1 MGLFQRPAKEA
12 DMIPRWCAL
21 VLLLTLALAVSPASG
36 EAPKRGG
43 VLRVAELSDPV
54 GFDTLGKKKAAV
66 YTQLALG
73 YTHNRL
79 FRYDAKGEVVP
90 DLAAAVFQP
99 NPTTYTITLKKGV
112 RWHNKPPVNG
122 RALTSEDVKFTLER
136 VTASPEA
143 RLFPTLKRVTTP
155 DPFTVRFELSAP
167 SSAFIANLATTT
179 MYIYA
184 KEAGKPTPDGG
195 RDYTSVETVVGT
207 GPFTLEEYRE
217 KQRLVF
223 KRNPNYFESG
233 KPYLDGV
240 EVYTI
245 GDVSAMLAALRTGK
259 IDLLPASTGGGLPH
273 AHAGEARSVPGATVV
288 KHSIFQTCENLIG
301 RMDAKLWSDVRVR
314 RAVALAIDRDTYV
327 KAIFPEGAE
336 PFSGPIPLASRY
348 FIPLAK
354 LGEAARFYRYD
365 PAGARK
371 LLADAGYP
379 NGVQTKLYTTVG
391 YGAEYVSRTELVKD
405 MLSKIG
411 IDASIVAQEYPV
423 WIAST
428 YKGNFDGMVH
438 IPAWTLGDED
448 EWLATYTPGDTRNQI
463 HLNDPALTELVNQ
476 SREATSEATRAK
488 LIGQFVRT
496 FHENMFRVFLPQPV
510 VLTVVGKGVKG
521 YLPPVRGYSYPT
533 ALVNVWLQ

>member
-1 MGLFQRPAKEA
+1 
-12 DMIPRWCAL
+12 MIPFWFAL
-21 VLLLTLALAVSPASG
+21 VLMLVAFPVSVAPAQPP
-36 EAPKRGG
+36 ARGG
-43 VLRVAELSDPV
+43 VLRTAELSDPV

-79 FRYDAKGEVVP
+79 FKYGPKGEVVP
-90 DLAAAVFQP
+90 DLAASFAQP
-99 NPTTYTITLKKGV
+99 NPTTYVVTLKKGV
-112 RWHNKPPVNG
+112 RWQSKPPVNG
-122 RALTSEDVKFTLER
+122 REFTSEDVKFTFER
-136 VTASPEA
+136 VAASPEA
-143 RLFPTLKRVTTP
+143 RLFPTLKRVAP
-155 DPFTVRFELSAP
+155 VDSHTVRFELSAP
-167 SSAFIANLATTT
+167 ASAFIANLATTT

-184 KEAGKPTPDGG
+184 KEAGKPTSDGG
-195 RDYTSVETVVGT
+195 RDFTSVETVVGT

-223 KRNPNYFESG
+223 RKNPNYFESG
-233 KPYLDGV
+233 KPILDGI

-245 GDVSAMLAALRTGK
+245 SDVSAMLAALRTGK

-273 AHAGEARSVPGATVV
+273 AHAGEARSIPGATVV
-288 KHSIFQTCENLIG
+288 KHSIFQTGEHLIG
-301 RMDAKLWSDVRVR
+301 RMDAKPWSDVRVR
-314 RAVALAIDRDTYV
+314 RAIALAIDRDTYI
-327 KAIFPEGAE
+327 KAIYPEGAAL
-336 PFSGPIPLASRY
+336 FSGPIPLASRY
-348 FIPLAK
+348 FVPLEK
-354 LGEAARFYRYD
+354 LGEGARFYRYD

-379 NGVQTKLYTTVG
+379 NGVTVKLYTTVG
-391 YGAEYVSRTELVKD
+391 YGAEYVSRTELLKD

-438 IPAWTLGDED
+438 IPSWTLGDED

-463 HLNDPALTELVNQ
+463 HVNDPELTDLVTR

-496 FHENMFRVFLPQPV
+496 FHDSMFRVFLPQPV
-510 VLTVVGKGVKG
+510 VLGVIGKGVKG
-521 YLPPVRGYSYPT
+521 YVHPVRGYSYPT
-533 ALVNVWLQ
+533 ALVNVSLQ

>member
-1 MGLFQRPAKEA
+1 
-12 DMIPRWCAL
+12 MIAWRFIVFFLLVFAL
-21 VLLLTLALAVSPASG
+21 PFTPAS
-36 EAPKRGG
+36 AQQPKRGG

-54 GFDTLGKKKAAV
+54 GFDTLGKKKAPV

-79 FRYDAKGEVVP
+79 FRYDTKGEIVP
-90 DLAAAVFQP
+90 DLAAAVSQP
-99 NPTTYTITLKKGV
+99 NPTTYVVTLKKGV
-112 RWHNKPPVNG
+112 RWQNKPPVNG
-122 RALTSEDVKFTLER
+122 RELTSEDVKFTFER
-136 VTASPEA
+136 VAASPEA

-155 DPFTVRFELSAP
+155 DAHTVRFELSAP
-167 SSAFIANLATTT
+167 SSAFVANLATTT

-184 KEAGKPTPDGG
+184 KEAGKPAPDGS
-195 RDYTSVETVVGT
+195 RDFTSVETVVGT

-223 KRNPNYFESG
+223 KRNPSYFESG
-233 KPYLDGV
+233 KPYVDGV

-245 GDVSAMLAALRTGK
+245 SDVSAMLAALRTGK
-259 IDLLPASTGGGLPH
+259 IDLIPASTGAGLPH
-273 AHAGEARSVPGATVV
+273 THAGEARAITGATVV

-301 RMDAKLWSDVRVR
+301 RMDAKPWSDIRVR

-354 LGEAARFYRYD
+354 LGETASFYRYD
-365 PAGARK
+365 PTTARK

-379 NGVQTKLYTTVG
+379 NGLQIKLYTTVG

-411 IDASIVAQEYPV
+411 IDASIVTQEYPV

-438 IPAWTLGDED
+438 IPSWTLGDED

-463 HLNDPALTELVNQ
+463 HLNDPALTELVTQ
-476 SREATSEATRAK
+476 SREAASEAARAK

-496 FHENMFRVFLPQPV
+496 FHENLFRVFLPQPV

-533 ALVNVWLQ
+533 ALVNAWLQ